1 MKSFGIDFVA
11 NPPLVSK
18 AGAALLL
25 CGVVSVGVS
34 SAQYFESRQS
44 VVALREQLAAAA
56 AAERRNRSQPMPD
69 DELLRARVRI
79 ASQVVEKRAVPWDTL
94 FRDIEA
100 ASGKDIAVLAIQPD
114 SNGREVRLSGEAR
127 DSTALTDYLQRLEAQ
142 PSLAYVF
149 LAEHELKPE
158 QGRAPLR
165 FTVQAN
171 WAGR

>member
-1 MKSFGIDFVA
+1 MKSLGIDFVA
-11 NPPLVSK
+11 TAPHVSK

-25 CGVVSVGVS
+25 CGFVVVGVS
-34 SAQYFESRQS
+34 GTQYYDARQS
-44 VVALREQLAAAA
+44 VVELREKLAAAA

-114 SNGREVRLSGEAR
+114 ANGKEVRLSGEAR
-127 DSTALTDYLQRLEAQ
+127 DSTALTAYLERLEAQ

-158 QGRAPLR
+158 QGRGPLR

-171 WAGR
+171 WVAQ